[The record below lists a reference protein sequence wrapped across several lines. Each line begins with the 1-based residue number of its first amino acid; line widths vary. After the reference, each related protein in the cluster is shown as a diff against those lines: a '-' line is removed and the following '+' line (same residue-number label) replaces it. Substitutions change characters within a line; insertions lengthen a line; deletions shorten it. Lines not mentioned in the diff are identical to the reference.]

1 MKFYLVL
8 DENSEPSVT
17 VKCKSVTPTVVKI
30 EELCSLEKDESELL
44 YGYRDNEITPLDYA
58 EVVCFFTR
66 DGKVFAMVGENEYA
80 TKLRIKQVLELTDD
94 TFIRINQGCVIN
106 IKKLEKF
113 KASFGGAL
121 MVIMKNGYSDY
132 VARREL
138 KNIKR
143 RLGL

>member
-1 MKFYLVL
+1 
-8 DENSEPSVT
+8 
-17 VKCKSVTPTVVKI
+17 
-30 EELCSLEKDESELL
+30 
-44 YGYRDNEITPLDYA
+44 
-58 EVVCFFTR
+58 
-66 DGKVFAMVGENEYA
+66 MVGEREYA

-106 IKKLEKF
+106 FKKIEKF

-121 MVIMKNGYSDY
+121 MVIMENGYSDY